1 MAGFDLF
8 RRMYD
13 FFSRHRLILFAAS
26 AACII
31 ASILLLRSIRLSED
45 IKSMLP
51 DNQADFTVDFDLL
64 QHTPFMHKII
74 INLKDKFG
82 GDIKQTIEAADRLAG
97 AMTRPYFT
105 RVLSGPAIDQ
115 GSDIYNRLIK
125 ALPDLANE
133 KDLAEL
139 KSSLTPQHIKD
150 QLTEDYN
157 SLFSPEGWYLK
168 NFIKTDPLNLKI
180 IGLKKLAFLNI
191 IPNVRLQDNHFID
204 AEGKNVL
211 LIAETDVDVTDTG
224 NSEKMLAQLD
234 GLVASIVPQNIEVSV
249 LSAHSYT
256 VANAQTIKK
265 DLFVVLT
272 ISSLSVIIL
281 YLLFM
286 RNWRTAFV
294 LLISFASF
302 AIALASL
309 SLIYKAVSAITIGFG
324 SALLGLYD
332 EFCLL
337 VYFALRPGKS
347 TDRPGD
353 LSKVM
358 ADVSR
363 PVMFGG
369 LITLGVFALLMFSAL
384 PGQRQLGAFTILGVT
399 ASLAMALILLPQMM
413 HGASR
418 GKDLPGVIFR
428 KRPASRPWLV
438 IGLWALFLAACAW
451 EGRHITINGDLNSI
465 NYVPGEL
472 RSNELMVKNTWGN
485 VRGSAMIFS
494 EGKDLESALRTNDA
508 LFSCLSQNTG
518 GKEILSIAPI
528 LPSQKTQQIN
538 RDAWKTFWSEN
549 KQPVCTTLAKEGKAL
564 GFSAN
569 AFESFCSGL
578 KATAASVSLA
588 DLNIFGVKDV
598 LDSMII
604 HSEGKVSILTMVP
617 DTAEVKAVATQ
628 CKERS
633 PGIRFVS
640 QTHFSE
646 MIRNAIGH
654 DFVRFIIGAFVL
666 IVLMLIILFRD
677 TKKVLLSLVPV
688 VTGMVFMFGV
698 MSMLKISFNIF
709 NIISSIVV
717 IGEGVDFGI
726 FMVTRSSG
734 DYSHDTDTTV
744 LLSGFTSITGFGAL
758 IFARHPAL
766 HSIGLTVL
774 LGIVAAIPAALYVI
788 PAFYGKKKL
797 SREGIDL

>member
-8 RRMYD
+8 RRIYD
-13 FFSRHRLILFAAS
+13 LFSRHRLILFAAS

-31 ASILLLRSIRLSED
+31 ASILLLRTIRLSED
-45 IKSMLP
+45 VKSMLP
-51 DNQADFTVDFDLL
+51 DNQSAFTEDFDLL

-74 INLKDKFG
+74 INLRHKSG
-82 GDIKQTIEAADRLAG
+82 GDIKQTIETADRLSV

-105 RVLSGPAIDQ
+105 RVISGPATDQ
-115 GSDIYNRLIK
+115 GSDIYDWLIK
-125 ALPDLANE
+125 VLPDLANE
-133 KDLAEL
+133 KDLQEI
-139 KSSLTPQHIKD
+139 KTGLTPLHIRE

-168 NFIKTDPLNLKI
+168 NFIKTDPLDLKS
-180 IGLKKLAFLNI
+180 IGLKKLAFLNV

-211 LIAETDVDVTDTG
+211 LIAETDVDVTDAG

-234 GLVASIVPQNIEVSV
+234 GLVASIVPGNIEVSV

-265 DLFVVLT
+265 DLYVVLT

-302 AIALASL
+302 AVALASL
-309 SLIYKAVSAITIGFG
+309 SLIFKAISAITIGFG

-337 VYFALRPGKS
+337 VYFALRPGVARDKNHDPS
-347 TDRPGD
+347 M
-353 LSKVM
+353 VM

-369 LITLGVFALLMFSAL
+369 LVTLGVFSLLMFSDL
-384 PGQRQLGAFTILGVT
+384 PGQRQLGAFTMLGVI

-413 HGASR
+413 R
-418 GKDLPGVIFR
+418 GGPAGRDMPGIVFR
-428 KRPASRPWLV
+428 KRPVSHPRIV
-438 IGLWALFLAACAW
+438 IGLWVLVLALCAW
-451 EGRHITINGDLNSI
+451 QERHITLNGDLSSI
-465 NYVPGEL
+465 NYAPKEL
-472 RSNELMVKNTWGN
+472 RGVESMVKNTWGD

-494 EGKDLESALRTNDA
+494 EGRDLESALQTNDA
-508 LFSCLSQNTG
+508 LFSCLVQNTS
-518 GKEILSIAPI
+518 GKGVISIAPI
-528 LPSQKTQQIN
+528 LPSQKTQQAN
-538 RDAWKTFWSEN
+538 RNAWKTFWSEN
-549 KQPVCTTLAKEGKAL
+549 KEPVCSSLTAEGKAL

-569 AFESFCSGL
+569 AFEPFCSGL
-578 KATAASVSLA
+578 DATAPSVALA
-588 DLNIFGVKDV
+588 DLNALGVKDV

-604 HSEGKVSILTMVP
+604 RSEGKVSILTMVP
-617 DTAEVKAVATQ
+617 DSAEMKTTAAQ
-628 CKERS
+628 CKENS

-646 MIRNAIGH
+646 MIRNAVSH

-698 MSMLKISFNIF
+698 MSLMKISFNIF
-709 NIISSIVV
+709 NIISSIIV

-734 DYSHDTDTTV
+734 DYSHDTDTTI
-744 LLSGFTSITGFGAL
+744 LLSGLTSITGFGAL

-774 LGIVAAIPAALYVI
+774 LGIIAAIPSALYVI
-788 PAFYGKKKL
+788 PAFYGKKKVAF
-797 SREGIDL
+797 

>member
-1 MAGFDLF
+1 MAGFNLF
-8 RRMYD
+8 RQMYN

-31 ASILLLRSIRLSED
+31 ASALLIRNITLSED
-45 IKSMLP
+45 VKAMLP
-51 DNQADFTVDFDLL
+51 DNQSSFTEDFDLL

-74 INLKDKFG
+74 INLRDKSG
-82 GDIKQTIEAADRLAG
+82 GDVKQTIEIADRLSE
-97 AMTRPYFT
+97 AMTSPYFT
-105 RVLSGPAIDQ
+105 RVITGPATDQ
-115 GSDIYNRLIK
+115 GSDIYDWLIK
-125 ALPDLANE
+125 ALPDLTNE
-133 KDLAEL
+133 KDLQEI
-139 KSSLTPQHIKD
+139 KPHLTQQHIKE

-157 SLFSPEGWYLK
+157 SLLSPEGWYLK
-168 NFIKTDPLNLKI
+168 NFIKTDPLDLKS

-211 LIAETDVDVTDTG
+211 LIAETDVDVTDAG

-249 LSAHSYT
+249 LSAHSYS

-265 DLFVVLT
+265 DLYVVLT

-302 AIALASL
+302 AIGLASL
-309 SLIYKAVSAITIGFG
+309 SIFYKSISAITIGFG
-324 SALLGLYD
+324 SSLLGLYD

-337 VYFALRPGKS
+337 AYFALRPGAARDKNQDPS
-347 TDRPGD
+347 I
-353 LSKVM
+353 VM

-369 LITLGVFALLMFSAL
+369 LVTLGVFSLLMFSDL
-384 PGQRQLGAFTILGVT
+384 PGQRQLGAFTMLGVT
-399 ASLAMALILLPQMM
+399 ASLAMALILLPQLM
-413 HGASR
+413 HR
-418 GKDLPGVIFR
+418 GPAGRDMPGIVFR
-428 KRPASRPWLV
+428 KRTVSHPRIV
-438 IGLWALFLAACAW
+438 IGLWVLILAVCAW
-451 EGRHITINGDLNSI
+451 EGRHITLNGDLSSI
-465 NYVPGEL
+465 NYTPKEL
-472 RSNELMVKNTWGN
+472 RRTETMVKNTWGN

-494 EGKDLESALRTNDA
+494 EGQDLESALRTNDA

-518 GKEILSIAPI
+518 GKGIISIAPI
-528 LPSQKTQQIN
+528 LPSQKTQQSN
-538 RDAWKTFWSEN
+538 RDAWKTFWHEN
-549 KQPVCTTLAKEGKAL
+549 KGPVCTSLTTEGKAL
-564 GFSAN
+564 GFSEN
-569 AFESFCSGL
+569 AFEPFCSGL
-578 KATAASVSLA
+578 DAIAASVAPS
-588 DLNIFGVKDV
+588 DLNALGVKDV

-604 HSEGKVSILTMVP
+604 RSEGKTSILTMVP
-617 DTAEVKAVATQ
+617 DTVGMKAVATQ
-628 CKERS
+628 CKENS

-640 QTHFSE
+640 QSHFSE
-646 MIRNAIGH
+646 MIRNAVSH

-666 IVLMLIILFRD
+666 IVLMLVILFRD

-698 MSMLKISFNIF
+698 MSIMKISFNIF

-734 DYSHDTDTTV
+734 DYSHDTDTTI
-744 LLSGFTSITGFGAL
+744 LLSGLTSITGFGAL
-758 IFARHPAL
+758 VFARHPAL

-774 LGIVAAIPAALYVI
+774 LGIIAAIPAALYVI

-797 SREGIDL
+797 SF